1 MKLLTLFTSNFLHK
15 QLFTCS
21 CHLLLSLN
29 SHQRQLSL
37 HQRQPFPRIIFIE
50 SFSLQFHKSLE
61 PRTANSKPKPP
72 RIFFMSLERQLPGH
86 IIYAFYSSN
95 CVHKDLFFSFLA
107 IKSIQKS
114 LPDQGEPLWA
124 EDSRKISHS
133 YHSSSLR

>member
-1 MKLLTLFTSNFLHK
+1 
-15 QLFTCS
+15 
-21 CHLLLSLN
+21 
-29 SHQRQLSL
+29 
-37 HQRQPFPRIIFIE
+37 
-50 SFSLQFHKSLE
+50 
-61 PRTANSKPKPP
+61 
-72 RIFFMSLERQLPGH
+72 MSLERQLPGH

-133 YHSSSLR
+133 YHSSHDAVLPEELDSVGGGVEPGRQGLGAVPAAHQLLAHHLSALRLHPAARFGSPGVQI